1 MFLWLLRLAASFD
14 FADEIAL
21 LANVVDQ
28 ARKLLTLTES
38 ECNKVGLQLNPKK
51 TEVINKL
58 QLKCR
63 LSTQTYG
70 RKRTARSSGF

>member
-21 LANVVDQ
+21 LSNVVDQ

-38 ECNKVGLQLNPKK
+38 ECKKVGLQLNPKK

-63 LSTQTYG
+63 
-70 RKRTARSSGF
+70 